1 MFVGCKVNPKN
12 HLQTIVFDFIAV
24 FFGFYEKF

>member
-12 HLQTIVFDFIAV
+12 HLQTIVFDIIAV